1 MINLMPPQSKEDI
14 LYARRNS
21 KLVKWIIAII
31 LVAIG
36 VVAIIA
42 FGQLYLTQSAK
53 TYQKQIDEGLQQLRD
68 QKLEETQTRVSEISG
83 NLKLVVQVLSKNIL
97 FSDVL
102 RQVGAAVPSGAV
114 LTELTINKVA
124 GGIDLTF
131 EAKDYQTGSQ
141 ILINLQDIDKQ
152 IDADKKVFEK
162 ADIEEISCNTEL
174 TEGRTYLC
182 QVSIRALFGD
192 NSPFLFI
199 NDGKKQ

>member
-1 MINLMPPQSKEDI
+1 MINLMPPQSKEDV

-21 KLVKWIIAII
+21 KLVKWIVAVIVAAVGAIAI
-31 LVAIG
+31 VT
-36 VVAIIA
+36 
-42 FGQLYLTQSAK
+42 FGQLYLTQTTKA
-53 TYQKQIDEGLQQLRD
+53 YQSRIQEGQDRLRI
-68 QKLEETQTRVSEISG
+68 QKLDETQARVSEISG

-97 FSDVL
+97 FSKIL

-114 LTELTINKVA
+114 LTELTINKVE

-141 ILINLQDIDKQ
+141 ILLNLQDIDNQ
-152 IDADKKVFEK
+152 IEENKKVFDK
-162 ADIEEISCNTEL
+162 ADIEEISCDTEL
-174 TEGRTYLC
+174 QANRTYLC

-199 NDGKKQ
+199 NDGKQQ